1 MGKKSHS
8 PSSRESCKKGQM
20 SPGRQYIFFLAL
32 PLHPHPKISNAERNA
47 DGEAALHAVS
57 GEKKRVGNREP
68 TYKAVQHGTGDTA
81 RQSHGRF
88 QSSLLCL
95 GHASGIASPCPLWH
109 KWLRQ
114 TDCEKSNLLSTARA
128 SLSPETGAGALAA
141 SAAADNGGEGKAGE
155 GGGRETPPPS
165 DETKMKLCH
174 ARGSLTANT
183 ENGVITSAY
192 GGEFMAL
199 QFSLSSIVGL
209 QHKTVW
215 YAA

>member
-1 MGKKSHS
+1 MQ
-8 PSSRESCKKGQM
+8 REMQTEEQPCMQSVER
-20 SPGRQYIFFLAL
+20 RQGW
-32 PLHPHPKISNAERNA
+32 ET
-47 DGEAALHAVS
+47 
-57 GEKKRVGNREP
+57 GNL

-95 GHASGIASPCPLWH
+95 GHASGIASPCPLGINGSG
-109 KWLRQ
+109 RQ
-114 TDCEKSNLLSTARA
+114 TDCEKSKLLSTPRA
-128 SLSPETGAGALAA
+128 SLLPETGAGALAA

-192 GGEFMAL
+192 
-199 QFSLSSIVGL
+199 
-209 QHKTVW
+209 
-215 YAA
+215 